1 MASVTAPVSAGRLNE
16 LLAKARSVRSELWS
30 DKAGLFGVTVL
41 VGLVLLAVFAP
52 VLAPFDPAATSLSD
66 RLMPPAWLDG
76 GQWTHPL
83 GTDNLGR
90 DVLSRVIY
98 GSRVSLLIGAAVV
111 ALAGSFGTIMGL
123 LAGYFGGKWDA
134 FVMRWVDTQLAFP
147 GLLLYL
153 VVFSVIRPSVT
164 SLILVLPLN
173 GWMVYARLVRGVVLS
188 AKETPYVEAAE
199 IVGSKSRRVIFRHIL
214 PNLASPLLTIG
225 VLEFARIILAEAALS
240 FLGLG
245 IQPPQMSWGL
255 DVAIGRDY
263 LLNAWWLVTFPG
275 LAIAVVV
282 LGVNLFASWMRI
294 MADPQ
299 EREKRWAAGPGR
311 REAANAPRAVQTD
324 TAAGRA

>member
-1 MASVTAPVSAGRLNE
+1 MAVADAIPIRESRWSA
-16 LLAKARSVRSELWS
+16 AAARASGIARELWA
-30 DKAGLFGVTVL
+30 DKTGLFGVLVIVL
-41 VGLVLLAVFAP
+41 MILLAVFAP
-52 VLAPFDPAATSLSD
+52 LIAPYDYAATSLAD
-66 RLMPPAWLDG
+66 RLEPPFWQEG
-76 GQWTHPL
+76 GSVAHLL

-98 GSRVSLLIGAAVV
+98 GARTSLVIGAAVV
-111 ALAGSFGTIMGL
+111 VLAGSFGTLMGL
-123 LAGYFGGKWDA
+123 FAGYFGGRWDN

-153 VVFSVIRPSVT
+153 VVFSVIRPSIL

-199 IVGSKSRRVIFRHIL
+199 IVGSKPKRVIFRHIL

-245 IQPPQMSWGL
+245 IQPPATSWGL

-263 LLNAWWLVTFPG
+263 IFDAWWLITFPG
-275 LAIAVVV
+275 LAIAIVV
-282 LGVNLFASWMRI
+282 LGVNLFSSWLRVI
-294 MADPQ
+294 ADPQ

-311 REAANAPRAVQTD
+311 RQAIKAAVPA
-324 TAAGRA
+324 TATVGGDS

>member
-1 MASVTAPVSAGRLNE
+1 MTSVTAPAAAGRWHE
-16 LLAKARSVRSELWS
+16 WMARLRMIRTELWS
-30 DKAGLFGVTVL
+30 DKAGLFGVLVL
-41 VGLVLLAVFAP
+41 VGLVFLALLAP
-52 VLAPFDPAATSLSD
+52 LLAPFDPTATALSERLTPPVWQEGGSLS
-66 RLMPPAWLDG
+66 
-76 GQWTHPL
+76 HPL

-90 DVLSRVIY
+90 DVLSRLIH
-98 GSRVSLLIGAAVV
+98 GSRVSLTIGASVV
-111 ALAGSFGTIMGL
+111 ALAGTFGTVMGL
-123 LAGYFGGKWDA
+123 LAGYFGGKWDN

-153 VVFSVIRPSVT
+153 VVFSVIRPSVV

-199 IVGSKSRRVIFRHIL
+199 IVGSKSKRVIFRHIL

-245 IQPPQMSWGL
+245 IQPPGMSWGL

-263 LLNAWWLVTFPG
+263 MLTAWWLVTFPG
-275 LAIAVVV
+275 MAIAIVV
-282 LGVNLFASWMRI
+282 LGVNLFASWMRV

-311 REAANAPRAVQTD
+311 RQAANAP
-324 TAAGRA
+324 AAIEPLSP

>member
-1 MASVTAPVSAGRLNE
+1 MTTATAPAATGRLHE
-16 LLAKARSVRSELWS
+16 WLVRLRTVRSELWS
-30 DKAGLFGVTVL
+30 DKAGLFGVIVL
-41 VGLVLLAVFAP
+41 VGLVLLALLAP
-52 VLAPFDPAATSLSD
+52 VLAPYDPAATSLAD
-66 RLMPPAWLDG
+66 RLMPPVWLEG
-76 GQWTHPL
+76 GSMSHPL

-90 DVLSRVIY
+90 DVLSRLIH
-98 GSRVSLLIGAAVV
+98 GSRVSLTIGAAVV
-111 ALAGSFGTIMGL
+111 ALAGTFGTVMGL
-123 LAGYFGGKWDA
+123 MAGYFGGKWDN

-153 VVFSVIRPSVT
+153 VVFSVIRPSVL

-199 IVGSKSRRVIFRHIL
+199 IVGSKSKRVIFRHIL

-275 LAIAVVV
+275 IAIAVVV

-311 REAANAPRAVQTD
+311 RQAANAPAAID
-324 TAAGRA
+324 TVSTAGPT